1 MKSFKQWLLNMGS
14 WVPTI
19 GSLRSGWGAPTVLL
33 ATYVKPANATRNSD
47 PNIYGPEKESWGKE
61 TYL

>member
-1 MKSFKQWLLNMGS
+1 MGS